1 MGTKNTTLWI
11 LQLFLGIYFVF
22 LGSVHFVL
30 PDGLPSVMNW
40 MYDLGDT
47 THLIAGVAEI
57 LGGLGLILPS
67 VTRIRPELTVYAAGG
82 LIIVMIGAAIWHL
95 TRSETSQIITNGL
108 NIVLL
113 AVVGYGRLRVH
124 PITSKT

>member
-22 LGSVHFVL
+22 VGSVHFVL
-30 PDGLPSVMNW
+30 PDGLPSVMTW